1 MKQILPLIVASILI
15 FTGQSNAQDPRFSQF
30 FSAPQLL
37 NPALTGVF
45 DGEYRV
51 NINYRNQW
59 NSILDKSAFTG
70 YAAGSDYRYN
80 VRDDDYAGVGIQLL
94 NQSSGAGDLSR
105 TQAHL
110 NGSYIKQLGGGGFG
124 GPDYYLVAGAQ
135 LGLGQLSTNWNK
147 YWFSRQYDPNSQTVN
162 TGLNS
167 GESGNSNSKTYLDF
181 GVGLLWYAV
190 INERASA
197 YFGGSFA
204 HLNTPNIS
212 LFEDSDENLYS
223 RWTIHGGG
231 EVMLTP
237 YLSLLPSAY
246 FTGQGPSLETVL
258 GSNLRYSNGDW
269 QEFSIRAGTF
279 ARVNNRLEK
288 FNNFESTI
296 VCLAFEFDR
305 WMMGMSY
312 DINFSNLQRVTNSR
326 GSFELALIYTARERK
341 RYRVKCPT
349 F

>member
-1 MKQILPLIVASILI
+1 MKRILPVLAI
-15 FTGQSNAQDPRFSQF
+15 FWIISCTQLSAQDPRFSQF
-30 FSAPQLL
+30 YTAPQLL

-51 NINYRNQW
+51 NMHYRNQW

-70 YAAGSDYRYN
+70 YAAGGDYRYN
-80 VRDDDYAGVGIQLL
+80 VRDEDYAGIGLQLL
-94 NQSSGAGDLSR
+94 NQRSGVGNLSR

-110 NGSYIKQLGGGGFG
+110 NGSYIKQLGGGGYG
-124 GPDYYLVAGAQ
+124 GPDYYLAAGAQ

-167 GESGNSNSKTYLDF
+167 GESGNDRSKTYLDF

-190 INERASA
+190 ISERASA
-197 YFGGSFA
+197 YFGGSFS
-204 HLNTPNIS
+204 HLNSPNIS
-212 LFEDSDENLYS
+212 FYDDSSEKLYS

-231 EVMLTP
+231 EVILTP

-246 FTGQGPSLETVL
+246 LTGQCPSLESVF
-258 GSNLRYSNGDW
+258 GSNIRYSNGDW
-269 QEFSIRAGTF
+269 QEFSIRAGAF
-279 ARVNNRLEK
+279 ARINNRLDK

-296 VCLAFEFDR
+296 VSLAFEFDR

-312 DINFSNLQRVTNSR
+312 DINFSDLQRVSNSR
-326 GSFELALIYTARERK
+326 GSFELALIYTAKERK